1 LGFVWSLGFDYWDFL
16 NRMIRVVLPFHL
28 QKLAKIEGEVQ
39 LEVAAPVTQ
48 RSILDA
54 LEARYPVL
62 RGTIRDHVTQKR
74 RAFVRFFACE
84 QDLSHD
90 PPDTPLPDAI
100 ATGAES
106 FVVLGAMAGG

>member
-1 LGFVWSLGFDYWDFL
+1 
-16 NRMIRVVLPFHL
+16 MIRVALPFHL
-28 QKLAKIEGEVQ
+28 QKLARVDGEVQ
-39 LEVAAPVTQ
+39 LDVAGVVTQ

-54 LEARYPVL
+54 LEVRYPML

-84 QDLSHD
+84 EDLSHEL
-90 PPDTPLPDAI
+90 PDTPLPDAV